1 MASTSFGAG
10 ATKSGGVVAQVVT
23 AVEAH
28 ATQRLRAHL
37 ERSVR
42 GTRRSD
48 VPLLRPTWIADEL
61 LACPSPEPAFFAHCL
76 SQLKAE
82 DEGAEVY
89 WAGTAAPCLD
99 GCFALKSVPGIRG
112 RISNAKAWSGR
123 SELEMPIVIFRC
135 PVAPSQ
141 ARREAALVRCLHFVM
156 PEAPHD
162 DSGGVR
168 ELSLEL
174 DVNEGLV

>member
-1 MASTSFGAG
+1 M
-10 ATKSGGVVAQVVT
+10 
-23 AVEAH
+23 EAH

-48 VPLLRPTWIADEL
+48 VPLLRPTWITDEL
-61 LACPSPEPAFFAHCL
+61 LACLSPEPVFFAHCL

-89 WAGTAAPCLD
+89 WAGTVAPCLD
-99 GCFALKSVPGIRG
+99 GCFALKSVPGIQG
-112 RISNAKAWSGR
+112 RFASSAAWSGR
-123 SELEMPIVIFRC
+123 SELELPAVIFRC
-135 PVAPSQ
+135 PAAPSQ
-141 ARREAALVRCLHFVM
+141 ARREAALARCLRFVL